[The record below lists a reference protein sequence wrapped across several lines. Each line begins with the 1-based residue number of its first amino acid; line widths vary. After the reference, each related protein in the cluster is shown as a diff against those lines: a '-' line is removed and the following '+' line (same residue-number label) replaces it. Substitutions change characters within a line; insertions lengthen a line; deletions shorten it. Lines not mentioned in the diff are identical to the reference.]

1 MPLPNR
7 TVRKVRIDSLDLTAC
22 ARQSVDEGAVA
33 DYARGMKSGTA
44 LPPVLVYDAGECLLL
59 VDGLHRV
66 IATRTNG
73 HVTILAEVRTG
84 SRCDAIW
91 EGCAAN
97 KRHGLRRT
105 NLDKRRAVELALLH
119 PRGRRLSNRQLAGH
133 CGVHHHTVGRIRS
146 RLELS
151 GALRHV
157 DKRLAVRGGVGY
169 LMATGGVA
177 DANRARVGSDGR
189 NRPPSALLTALEQR
203 LEGLLLELEDVATLE
218 CAEPIEEHG
227 ELDACASTLRSLQRR
242 AARLQRTVTAL
253 LKRHEDV
260 PHSPSDGSGSWRLE
274 PGRALR
280 ARLASADDPAV
291 IPIETDAETDSLLG
305 RHGLDGGRIHRRH
318 AEPRGDHQTA
328 ADPLQRRSKHPAR
341 SERLGATGE
350 Y

>member
-1 MPLPNR
+1 MPVPNR
-7 TVRKVRIDSLDLTAC
+7 TVRKVHIDSLDLTAC
-22 ARQSVDEGAVA
+22 ARQAVDEGAVA
-33 DYARGMKSGTA
+33 DYARCMKSGTA

-73 HVTILAEVRTG
+73 HLSILAEVRTG

-97 KRHGLRRT
+97 KRNGLRRT
-105 NLDKRRAVELALLH
+105 NLDKRRAVELALMH

-151 GALRHV
+151 GALRQV

-203 LEGLLLELEDVATLE
+203 LEGLLLELEGLATLE
-218 CAEPIEEHG
+218 CTEPIKEHG
-227 ELDACASTLRSLQRR
+227 ELDACACTLRSLQRR

-253 LKRHEDV
+253 LKRHEDA
-260 PHSPSDGSGSWRLE
+260 PRSSSAGSGNWRPQ
-274 PGRALR
+274 PGGAIRT
-280 ARLASADDPAV
+280 RLANADNLSV
-291 IPIETDAETDSLLG
+291 IP
-305 RHGLDGGRIHRRH
+305 
-318 AEPRGDHQTA
+318 
-328 ADPLQRRSKHPAR
+328 
-341 SERLGATGE
+341 
-350 Y
+350 